1 MGEFPATAGAAPVLA
16 FSSIGS
22 TNEEALARARGGE
35 MGPLWIAAERQTA
48 GRGRRGRQW
57 ISERGNLFA
66 SLLLTDPAPVAEVS
80 GICFVA
86 GLALHDAVLETAH
99 GLAPVQLTLK
109 WPNDLLLDGKKLG
122 GILVE
127 GSSLAGGH
135 HAAVTGF
142 GLNCAS
148 HPAGTE
154 FPATSLAAAGFS
166 AAPAVVLSA
175 LGAAMD
181 LRLAEWQ
188 RGANFASIRAA
199 WLARAHGIGA
209 AIEVRLAD
217 RTLAGLFEAI
227 DPAGALVLK
236 QRDGTRETIAAGD
249 VFPLAGA

>member
-1 MGEFPATAGAAPVLA
+1 
-16 FSSIGS
+16 
-22 TNEEALARARGGE
+22 
-35 MGPLWIAAERQTA
+35 
-48 GRGRRGRQW
+48 
-57 ISERGNLFA
+57 
-66 SLLLTDPAPVAEVS
+66 
-80 GICFVA
+80 
-86 GLALHDAVLETAH
+86 
-99 GLAPVQLTLK
+99 
-109 WPNDLLLDGKKLG
+109 LLDGKKLG

-127 GSSLAGGH
+127 GLSLAGGH

-154 FPATSLAAAGFS
+154 FPATSLAAAGFA
-166 AAPAVVLSA
+166 AAPAAVLST

-188 RGANFASIRAA
+188 RGENFASIRAA

-209 AIEVRLAD
+209 AIEVRLAG